1 MKKRMRTEQKS
12 NVKNSIRRLA
22 FVAISVLIQLVWIL
36 EQFIRLNRYS
46 TAISLI
52 SSLLALLLVLRIYG
66 KQQNS
71 AFKMSWT
78 VLILVFPVM
87 GLCFYALAANKDAT
101 KPMRRRYEAIDG
113 KLFGRLTQD
122 PAVMHHLEQTDF
134 AAANQCRYIYNYG
147 KFPVYENT
155 EVAFYSEAAE
165 GFEEQLR
172 QMREAK
178 EFIFLEYHAIE
189 EAEAFGRMRDV
200 LAERAAA
207 GVEVRILYDDV
218 GSIGFIGL
226 DFIHRM
232 EALGIACR
240 VFNPVLPVIKVF
252 MNNRDHRKITVIDG
266 KVGFTGGYNLA
277 DEYFNITHPYGRWKD
292 TGVKLTGGAV
302 QTLTALF
309 LEMWNASVRGQQEES
324 GWEKYLEAAGAG
336 RLPAAAQFSGQKV
349 SAARERADEAAVAQ
363 DEQKLDALETGFVQP
378 YADSPLDDEYMG
390 ENVYLNLI
398 KSAKHRFYAATP
410 YLIISDEMTR
420 ELGLAAKRGVDVRII
435 TPGIPDKKLIYKVT
449 RSYYAGLAM
458 QGVRIY
464 EYTPGFI
471 HAKQTFCDGVA
482 ATVGT
487 INMDY
492 RSLYHH
498 FENGVFLYGCPAV
511 EQIGEDF
518 AQLFPVC
525 REVTEQYRSGRS
537 TVLRIAQCVLR
548 LFAPL
553 L

>member
-1 MKKRMRTEQKS
+1 
-12 NVKNSIRRLA
+12 
-22 FVAISVLIQLVWIL
+22 
-36 EQFIRLNRYS
+36 
-46 TAISLI
+46 
-52 SSLLALLLVLRIYG
+52 
-66 KQQNS
+66 
-71 AFKMSWT
+71 
-78 VLILVFPVM
+78 M
-87 GLCFYALAANKDAT
+87 GN
-101 KPMRRRYEAIDG
+101 
-113 KLFGRLTQD
+113 
-122 PAVMHHLEQTDF
+122 
-134 AAANQCRYIYNYG
+134 
-147 KFPVYENT
+147 
-155 EVAFYSEAAE
+155 
-165 GFEEQLR
+165 
-172 QMREAK
+172 
-178 EFIFLEYHAIE
+178 
-189 EAEAFGRMRDV
+189 
-200 LAERAAA
+200 
-207 GVEVRILYDDV
+207 
-218 GSIGFIGL
+218 
-226 DFIHRM
+226 
-232 EALGIACR
+232 
-240 VFNPVLPVIKVF
+240 
-252 MNNRDHRKITVIDG
+252 
-266 KVGFTGGYNLA
+266 
-277 DEYFNITHPYGRWKD
+277 
-292 TGVKLTGGAV
+292 
-302 QTLTALF
+302 
-309 LEMWNASVRGQQEES
+309 
-324 GWEKYLEAAGAG
+324 
-336 RLPAAAQFSGQKV
+336 
-349 SAARERADEAAVAQ
+349 
-363 DEQKLDALETGFVQP
+363 GFVQP

>member
-1 MKKRMRTEQKS
+1 
-12 NVKNSIRRLA
+12 
-22 FVAISVLIQLVWIL
+22 
-36 EQFIRLNRYS
+36 
-46 TAISLI
+46 
-52 SSLLALLLVLRIYG
+52 
-66 KQQNS
+66 
-71 AFKMSWT
+71 
-78 VLILVFPVM
+78 
-87 GLCFYALAANKDAT
+87 
-101 KPMRRRYEAIDG
+101 
-113 KLFGRLTQD
+113 
-122 PAVMHHLEQTDF
+122 MHHLEQTDF

-155 EVAFYSEAAE
+155 EVEFYSEAAE

-200 LAERAAA
+200 LAERAAT

-252 MNNRDHRKITVIDG
+252 MNNRDHRKIAVIDG

-336 RLPAAAQFSGQKV
+336 RLPAAAQFSDEKV

-363 DEQKLDALETGFVQP
+363 DEQKLDALGNGFVQP

-420 ELGLAAKRGVDVRII
+420 ELGLAAKRGVDVRGII
-435 TPGIPDKKLIYKVT
+435 HPGHPGQKADLQGDPLLLCGTCHAGGAESMNIRRALFMPSRRSVT
-449 RSYYAGLAM
+449 AWRPQWEPSTWITAVCIIILKTGY
-458 QGVRIY
+458 
-464 EYTPGFI
+464 
-471 HAKQTFCDGVA
+471 FCTDARRWETGS
-482 ATVGT
+482 GK
-487 INMDY
+487 I
-492 RSLYHH
+492 L
-498 FENGVFLYGCPAV
+498 
-511 EQIGEDF
+511 

>member
-1 MKKRMRTEQKS
+1 M
-12 NVKNSIRRLA
+12 
-22 FVAISVLIQLVWIL
+22 
-36 EQFIRLNRYS
+36 
-46 TAISLI
+46 
-52 SSLLALLLVLRIYG
+52 
-66 KQQNS
+66 
-71 AFKMSWT
+71 
-78 VLILVFPVM
+78 
-87 GLCFYALAANKDAT
+87 
-101 KPMRRRYEAIDG
+101 
-113 KLFGRLTQD
+113 
-122 PAVMHHLEQTDF
+122 
-134 AAANQCRYIYNYG
+134 
-147 KFPVYENT
+147 
-155 EVAFYSEAAE
+155 
-165 GFEEQLR
+165 
-172 QMREAK
+172 
-178 EFIFLEYHAIE
+178 
-189 EAEAFGRMRDV
+189 
-200 LAERAAA
+200 
-207 GVEVRILYDDV
+207 
-218 GSIGFIGL
+218 
-226 DFIHRM
+226 
-232 EALGIACR
+232 
-240 VFNPVLPVIKVF
+240 
-252 MNNRDHRKITVIDG
+252 
-266 KVGFTGGYNLA
+266 
-277 DEYFNITHPYGRWKD
+277 
-292 TGVKLTGGAV
+292 

-324 GWEKYLEAAGAG
+324 GWEKYLEAGAG
-336 RLPAAAQFSGQKV
+336 RLLAAAQFSDEKV

-363 DEQKLDALETGFVQP
+363 DERRWMPWRLVSSQP
-378 YADSPLDDEYMG
+378 YADSPLDDKYIG

-498 FENGVFLYGCPAV
+498 FENGVFLYGCPGGGTDRGRFCTAV
-511 EQIGEDF
+511 PGVPGGDRAIPE
-518 AQLFPVC
+518 
-525 REVTEQYRSGRS
+525 RSALPA
-537 TVLRIAQCVLR
+537 VLRIAQCVLR